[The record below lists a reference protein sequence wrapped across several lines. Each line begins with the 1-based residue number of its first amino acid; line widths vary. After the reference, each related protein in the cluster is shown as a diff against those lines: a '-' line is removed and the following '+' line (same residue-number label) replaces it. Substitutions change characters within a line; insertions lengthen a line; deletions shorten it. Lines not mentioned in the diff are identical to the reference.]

1 MKSENH
7 LSQLFAEICNIY
19 GKELQRFIFT
29 LTRKDQFAMEEIF
42 QNTMVEALVGL
53 QKLRDEEK
61 MKSWLFSI
69 AKAEDWR
76 YYQKYQNMYN
86 IEISGMDDE
95 WDKAMSKVEFH
106 DFTKALA
113 NRDMMGS
120 LLREL
125 SDEEQQIYLLHY
137 YYDLPL
143 KEISAVLQINYN
155 TLRSV
160 HVRTLEK
167 LKRIITERGGFYE

>member
-1 MKSENH
+1 MKNENH
-7 LSQLFAEICNIY
+7 LSQLFAENCNIY

-29 LTRKDQFAMEEIF
+29 LTRKDRFAMEEIF
-42 QNTMVEALVGL
+42 QNTMVEGLVGL
-53 QKLRDEEK
+53 QKLREEEK

-69 AKAEDWR
+69 AKAEARR
-76 YYQKYQNMYN
+76 YYQKYQNVYN
-86 IEISGMDDE
+86 METSGKEYE

-106 DFTKALA
+106 DFTKAFV
-113 NRDMMGS
+113 NREMLGS

-125 SDEEQQIYLLHY
+125 SDEEQQIYLLYY

-160 HVRTLEK
+160 HVRTLKK